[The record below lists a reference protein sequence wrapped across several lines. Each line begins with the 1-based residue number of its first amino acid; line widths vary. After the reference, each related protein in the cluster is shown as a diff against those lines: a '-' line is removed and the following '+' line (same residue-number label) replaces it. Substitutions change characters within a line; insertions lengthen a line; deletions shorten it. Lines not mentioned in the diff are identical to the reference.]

1 VHQTGFKGEAQIK
14 ARYAWEHNSVNNW
27 QIDSMQP
34 YMFVSPFSS
43 GVGGTQTQ
51 LWLAGNN
58 PNYDVH
64 LVAAALV
71 LKW

>member
-1 VHQTGFKGEAQIK
+1 
-14 ARYAWEHNSVNNW
+14 
-27 QIDSMQP
+27 
-34 YMFVSPFSS
+34 MFIPPFSS

-58 PNYDVH
+58 PNYNVQ
-64 LVAAALV
+64 LLAAALV

>member
-1 VHQTGFKGEAQIK
+1 
-14 ARYAWEHNSVNNW
+14 
-27 QIDSMQP
+27 MQP